1 MESLIA
7 ESVFSF
13 VAVSG
18 SRPEVVTRWPGPWR
32 GAESSSAAGMMMM
45 ATRKKKRRQEEEQ
58 EEEQVFDAVVCG
70 GTLGVFLATALALK
84 GMKVAIVERGPL
96 RGVPYLPYL
105 PLLSF
110 SCTNFGFPFSC
121 S

>member
-7 ESVFSF
+7 DSVFSF
-13 VAVSG
+13 VALSG
-18 SRPEVVTRWPGPWR
+18 SRPEVVMRWPGRWGGP
-32 GAESSSAAGMMMM
+32 ESSSAAGMMMM
-45 ATRKKKRRQEEEQ
+45 ATRKKKRSQEEE
-58 EEEQVFDAVVCG
+58 EVFDAVVCG

>member
-1 MESLIA
+1 
-7 ESVFSF
+7 
-13 VAVSG
+13 
-18 SRPEVVTRWPGPWR
+18 
-32 GAESSSAAGMMMM
+32 M
-45 ATRKKKRRQEEEQ
+45 ATRKKKRSQEEGE
-58 EEEQVFDAVVCG
+58 VFDAVVCG

-110 SCTNFGFPFSC
+110 SCTNFGFPFFC

>member
-1 MESLIA
+1 
-7 ESVFSF
+7 
-13 VAVSG
+13 
-18 SRPEVVTRWPGPWR
+18 
-32 GAESSSAAGMMMM
+32 MMMM

>member
-7 ESVFSF
+7 DSVFSF

-18 SRPEVVTRWPGPWR
+18 SRPEVVMRWPGPWG

-45 ATRKKKRRQEEEQ
+45 ATRKKKRSQEEE
-58 EEEQVFDAVVCG
+58 EEEEVFDAVVCG

-96 RGVPYLPYL
+96 RGVPYLP
-105 PLLSF
+105 LLSF

>member
-7 ESVFSF
+7 DSVFSF

-18 SRPEVVTRWPGPWR
+18 SRPEVVMRWPGPWG
-32 GAESSSAAGMMMM
+32 GAESSSAAGTMMM
-45 ATRKKKRRQEEEQ
+45 ATRKKKRSQEEE
-58 EEEQVFDAVVCG
+58 EEEEEVFDAVVCG

-84 GMKVAIVERGPL
+84 GMKVAIVEKGPL
-96 RGVPYLPYL
+96 RGVPYL

-110 SCTNFGFPFSC
+110 SCTNFGIPFSC

>member
-7 ESVFSF
+7 DSVFSF
-13 VAVSG
+13 VSVSG
-18 SRPEVVTRWPGPWR
+18 SRPEVVTRWPGPWG

-45 ATRKKKRRQEEEQ
+45 ATRKKQRSQEEE
-58 EEEQVFDAVVCG
+58 EVFDAVVCG
-70 GTLGVFLATALALK
+70 GTLGVFLATVLALK

-121 S
+121 L